1 MKMNRELIIKNMI
14 TFIEEEER
22 VLKEAKF
29 FNNETRKKSEIVK
42 KISNKLDEEFNR
54 ENSKN

>member
-1 MKMNRELIIKNMI
+1 MNRELIIKNMI